1 MQGMSEFPRE
11 FVRSLPKAELHVHLE
26 GTVDAATLLA
36 LAERH
41 GVEPPAPDEDGVR
54 EWFTFDGFPMFLERY
69 FTIVGLL
76 RDPDDFALAAE
87 RYLRTAHEQ
96 GVVHVE
102 FHVSATG
109 HVLENGKAWAPI
121 HDGIVEGCRRAA
133 AQTGQTWGLIPDI
146 SPHLPAADC
155 ARAMEQVFAH
165 DLSRVVAIG
174 MGGPADS
181 WWTDDFSPI
190 YERARSLGLPGV
202 AHAGEHGGADE
213 VRFAIEQ
220 FRAVRIQHGIGAMQD
235 PEVVELL
242 VERGIACDVC
252 PGSNL
257 ALHAVESAEA
267 HPLPRM
273 LEAGVTVTLATDDPP
288 MFHTNLLDEYERA
301 WQWCGLDEDG
311 LRKLADA
318 SLRVALGR

>member
-1 MQGMSEFPRE
+1 MAHFKARGRGQVVNVSSSLGRVPS
-11 FVRSLPKAELHVHLE
+11 VVHRSAYSASKHFLN
-26 GTVDAATLLA
+26 A
-36 LAERH
+36 LTAN
-41 GVEPPAPDEDGVR
+41 
-54 EWFTFDGFPMFLERY
+54 
-69 FTIVGLL
+69 L
-76 RDPDDFALAAE
+76 RDELAPSHPAITVSLVSPGLTFTEFGKNAL
-87 RYLRTAHEQ
+87 
-96 GVVHVE
+96 
-102 FHVSATG
+102 
-109 HVLENGKAWAPI
+109 
-121 HDGIVEGCRRAA
+121 
-133 AQTGQTWGLIPDI
+133 
-146 SPHLPAADC
+146 
-155 ARAMEQVFAH
+155 
-165 DLSRVVAIG
+165 
-174 MGGPADS
+174 
-181 WWTDDFSPI
+181 
-190 YERARSLGLPGV
+190 
-202 AHAGEHGGADE
+202 HGGADE